1 MRIAYLQTAVGI
13 IILIDLTNPDAL
25 DSASELLK
33 EAKDASETAQKML
46 VGTKA
51 DLSLERKVV
60 FLDAQVR
67 MHRVVGFRG

>member
-51 DLSLERKVV
+51 DLSLERKVE